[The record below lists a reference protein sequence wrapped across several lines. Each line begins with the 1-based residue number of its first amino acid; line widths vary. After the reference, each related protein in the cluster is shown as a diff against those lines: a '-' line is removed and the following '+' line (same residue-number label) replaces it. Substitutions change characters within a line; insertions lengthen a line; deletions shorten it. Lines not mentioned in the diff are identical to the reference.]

1 MCETIQT
8 RSDNV
13 YEDDEIL
20 TLSLSSNHPNI
31 MTDSS
36 TTRVEIID
44 DDGKVALCCSY
55 YNHTK
60 YRL

>member
-8 RSDNV
+8 RSDNI

-36 TTRVEIID
+36 STQVEITD
-44 DDGKVALCCSY
+44 DDGKVAVCCFV
-55 YNHTK
+55 
-60 YRL
+60 L